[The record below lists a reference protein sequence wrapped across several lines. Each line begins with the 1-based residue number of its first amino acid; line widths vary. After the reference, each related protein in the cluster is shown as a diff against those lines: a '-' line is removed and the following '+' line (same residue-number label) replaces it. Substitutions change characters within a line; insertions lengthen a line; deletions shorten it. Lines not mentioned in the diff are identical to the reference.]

1 VTKPA
6 RTVVVAL
13 SDTHAGHKLALMR
26 PGVQLLD
33 NSGPKPS
40 TWKPA
45 LTQMQRTVLW
55 PHYKA
60 CIKGV
65 SELANGAPIVLI
77 HTGDLTWGT
86 KYAQGLVSTR
96 IADQLLIAVDNLEQW
111 YALPNLQQVILI
123 EGTDSH
129 ELGEATAPVMVA
141 SELTR
146 RCPKVGT
153 RCAPHAL
160 VDCGGRRLDMTHH
173 GPGAGRRVWLS
184 GDELRRY
191 VRNIVLDELLHGC
204 EPPDV
209 VMRAHIHDYL
219 KETVPVGGREY
230 LGIVSPSFCGL
241 TPFARQVMRSP
252 GRLTVGLVAL
262 EISDGKVAGV
272 HPFVKTVDLRQVVK
286 A

>member
-1 VTKPA
+1 MTKPA

-96 IADQLLIAVDNLEQW
+96 IADQLLIAVDNLAQW
-111 YALPNLQQVILI
+111 YALPNLARVILI
-123 EGTDSH
+123 DGTDSH

-146 RCPKVGT
+146 RYPKVET
-153 RCAPHAL
+153 ASTPHAL
-160 VDCGGRRLDMTHH
+160 IECGGRRLDVSHH
-173 GPGAGRRVWLS
+173 GPGAGKRVWLS

-191 VRNIVLDELLHGC
+191 VRNIVLEDLLCGC
-204 EPPDV
+204 QPPDV

-219 KETVPVGGREY
+219 KETVPVGDREY
-230 LGIVSPSFCGL
+230 LGIVSPSFCGM
-241 TPFARQVMRSP
+241 TPFARQVMQSP
-252 GRLTVGLVAL
+252 RRLTVGLVAL
-262 EISDGKVAGV
+262 EIIDGQVAGV
-272 HPFVKTVDLRQVVK
+272 HPFVKRVDLRQVVRV
-286 A
+286 